1 MANTKNTK
9 RALLASTLALILCFS
24 MLLGTTY
31 AWFTDSV
38 TSANNIITAGNLDIE
53 LEYAKVVD
61 GQMTEWK
68 TVQDDDKIF
77 DPNALWEP
85 GRYEVVYLRVKN
97 LGSLALKY
105 QLSLN
110 VYNEVA
116 GVNVYGEE
124 FKLSDYLVFATVEET
139 DALTTYADR
148 EAALAATNG
157 KTMGMKDYNGKT
169 TALEVGGVDYVSLIV
184 YMPTEVGNAANYKT
198 GTTVPSIEFGINL
211 VATQQAAEEDSF
223 GTDYDAD
230 AWADG
235 MKVYAADDIVAA
247 LANGKNV
254 VLMND
259 IAATEVIAIADD
271 ALIDLNGK
279 TLTANLSVAAD
290 AEVVINNGKITTAS
304 PSNSAIET
312 VGNLTL
318 NDVEI
323 TSDRHGVRVE
333 GGVTVINDGYY
344 KAAGYAGRTQYA
356 VNVSDGGKVII
367 NGGTFVGPK
376 GTASDSGGAVSI
388 QAGSECVING
398 GDFSGGKSKTLS
410 VSGTLTVYGGT
421 FDQDPTAY
429 IAEGYTVL
437 DNNDGTFLVYFPQ
450 TSVDS
455 ILDNAVAGD
464 TVQIPAGT
472 YTFTASKIKEG
483 MVIECAPGTVFK
495 GQSSLNIKGATVI
508 GATFSN
514 PSGSA
519 VKNTVNGTFKDCTF
533 TGSNALRSCYTGENV
548 VFENC
553 VFSGDVYG
561 VHFDGNSNDIS
572 FKDCTF
578 SGFNALAAAISLATY
593 DNCTFVS
600 NGRSGYNGLN
610 AWGNT
615 AMTDCTFVFDG
626 SAANEWFDLCGANK
640 TATFTN
646 CVVTDGTNTKSVAD
660 VVSKREA
667 NATLIV
673 DGKQIVRKLAHLQ
686 YAVDNAADGAVI
698 GLGANITGDV
708 KITQKADVKFTLDG
722 NGKTFNGVM
731 TVFGNGRKAT
741 AALTIKNINFV
752 AANGAS
758 SCIVSPDRSVNNAYS
773 YSSNVTVDNCTFT
786 DPDGVVNC
794 AAVRHEDGGD
804 SNWKIV
810 NCVVDNTMHS
820 LIQTN
825 NVELDGLTIQGC
837 KVYSKNGINLNQCTK
852 VSIIDCIIDVK
863 GYAVRYGVAGATVNG
878 TFEITGSTLKS
889 ANNDGDA
896 VIIFRGTMT
905 GSTLTL
911 VDTTITGSPEISG
924 NANVVR

>member
-1 MANTKNTK
+1 MTNTKNTK
-9 RALLASTLALILCFS
+9 RALLASTLALILCFA

-53 LEYAKVVD
+53 LEYAKAVD
-61 GQMTEWK
+61 GELEWK
-68 TVQDDDKIF
+68 PVKGDDKIF

-85 GRYEVVYLRVKN
+85 GRYEVVYLRVSN

-211 VATQQAAEEDSF
+211 VATQQAAEQDSF
-223 GTDYDAD
+223 GADYDAD
-230 AWADG
+230 AWVDG

-344 KAAGYAGRTQYA
+344 KAADYAGRTQYA

-376 GTASDSGGAVSI
+376 GTASDSGGAVNI
-388 QAGSECVING
+388 QAGSEGVING
-398 GDFSGGKSKTLS
+398 GNFSGGKTKTIS
-410 VSGTLTVYGGT
+410 AKGTLTVYGGT

-429 IAEGYTVL
+429 IAEGYTAL
-437 DNNDGTFLVYFPQ
+437 NNNDGTFLVYFPQ

-464 TVQIPAGT
+464 TVQIPAGK

-495 GQSSLNIKGATVI
+495 GQSDLNIKGATVI

-514 PSGSA
+514 PTGSA
-519 VKNTVNGTFKDCTF
+519 VKNTINGTFKDCTF
-533 TGSNALRSCYTGENV
+533 TGSNALRYCYSGETV

-553 VFSGDVYG
+553 VFDGDVYG
-561 VHFDGNSNDIS
+561 VHFDGTANNVT

-578 SGFNALAAAISLATY
+578 SGFNAMAASITLATY
-593 DNCTFVS
+593 EGCTFVA
-600 NGRSGYNGLN
+600 NGKGSYNGIN
-610 AWGNT
+610 MWGNT
-615 AMTDCTFVFDG
+615 EMTDCTFVFDG
-626 SAANEWFDLCGANK
+626 SVPYEWVDLRGANM

-646 CVVTDGTNTKSVAD
+646 CVVTDGTNTKSVSE
-660 VVSKREA
+660 VVGKSYD
-667 NATLIV
+667 NATVIV
-673 DGKQIVRKLAHLQ
+673 DGKQIVSTSGQLKSAI
-686 YAVDNAADGAVI
+686 ANAAAGAVI
-698 GLGANITGDV
+698 ALGKDITGVDANTA
-708 KITQKADVKFTLDG
+708 ITVPAGKQFTLDLNGHKLAATANKTG
-722 NGKTFNGVM
+722 NQELFLVKGNM
-731 TVFGNGRKAT
+731 TVVNGTIELVAENNQGWNAMAT
-741 AALTIKNINFV
+741 IFDVTAGGALTME
-752 AANGAS
+752 
-758 SCIVSPDRSVNNAYS
+758 
-773 YSSNVTVDNCTFT
+773 NVTATVSGTDMNFIVHLNNWGSATLYVDNCDFT
-786 DPDGVVNC
+786 ASYVAIRAFNSGYDM
-794 AAVRHEDGGD
+794 
-804 SNWKIV
+804 
-810 NCVVDNTMHS
+810 NTV
-820 LIQTN
+820 T
-825 NVELDGLTIQGC
+825 V
-837 KVYSKNGINLNQCTK
+837 KNT
-852 VSIIDCIIDVK
+852 D
-863 GYAVRYGVAGATVNG
+863 
-878 TFEITGSTLKS
+878 FHTGRVFWVHNYTAEGKDDSTL
-889 ANNDGDA
+889 NLDIYGNGN
-896 VIIFRGTMT
+896 
-905 GSTLTL
+905 
-911 VDTTITGSPEISG
+911 TTD
-924 NANVVR
+924 NANPVRFGFSNSVYYDINGNVIA